1 MTEIAIFAE
10 NSLFAP
16 SEPFFVE
23 TQTCQKGR
31 KKEQNGK
38 IGEAI
43 LGDLNLIGCHKNLS
57 ESLRIIRNQSEPIR
71 INQSQSELIRINPN
85 QSESIRINQN
95 QSELIEINLNK
106 SD

>member
-16 SEPFFVE
+16 FAPFFSE
-23 TQTCQKGR
+23 TQTSQKGR

-43 LGDLNLIGCHKNLS
+43 LGLSGCN
-57 ESLRIIRNQSEPIR
+57 RNE
-71 INQSQSELIRINPN
+71 
-85 QSESIRINQN
+85 SESIGTNQN
-95 QSELIEINLNK
+95 QSELIGSNRIN
-106 SD
+106 SDKL